1 MSIDLKPMSEALEY
15 LPSWLTAT
23 LNYSWAKGYNK
34 CLTSIILYF
43 ICYSKPACI
52 GGGFASFC
60 QGYVTDYG
68 DIDVFVQDTHLS
80 EFVEMLKKANPLCHL
95 HEYGTKPN
103 PNYPDQYQVY
113 TVWTGAKR
121 TDIQASI
128 LFVESSN
135 FLCSSYQVKLRV

>member
-1 MSIDLKPMSEALEY
+1 M
-15 LPSWLTAT
+15 
-23 LNYSWAKGYNK
+23 N
-34 CLTSIILYF
+34 F
-43 ICYSKPACI
+43 ICFSKPACI
-52 GGGFASFC
+52 AGGFASFC

-113 TVWTGAKR
+113 TVWTGAKK
-121 TDIQASI
+121 TDIQ
-128 LFVESSN
+128 VSN
-135 FLCSSYQVKLRV
+135 